1 MSIYARLALVV
12 ISTALYLSTSGDRD
26 ITKIIIHATDMD
38 KTCGAKC
45 IDKAH
50 KTKGWEGCGY
60 HYIVMSDGKIEVCRP
75 EKDIGAHTK
84 GYNKDSLGVAWAGKE
99 GDLTYNQYES
109 LLFLVETLIIKYNLS
124 KDDVYG
130 HNHFPT
136 SGKKT
141 CPIID
146 MVKFKKRLK

>member
-1 MSIYARLALVV
+1 MNVYVRLTILAITAILYV
-12 ISTALYLSTSGDRD
+12 STGDRRE
-26 ITKIIIHATDMD
+26 IKKIIIHITDTD
-38 KTCGAKC
+38 KLCGAKC
-45 IDKAH
+45 VDKIHVAR
-50 KTKGWEGCGY
+50 GWESCGY
-60 HYIVMSDGKIEVCRP
+60 HYIVMHDGKVEKCRD
-75 EKDIGAHTK
+75 EGKVGAHTK
-84 GYNKDSLGVAWAGKE
+84 GYNEDSLGVAWAGKE